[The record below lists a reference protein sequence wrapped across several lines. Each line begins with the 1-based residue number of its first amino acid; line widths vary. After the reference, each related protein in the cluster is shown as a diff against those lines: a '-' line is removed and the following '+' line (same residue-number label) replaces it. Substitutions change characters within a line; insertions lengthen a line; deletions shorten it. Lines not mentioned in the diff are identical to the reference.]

1 MERRLTTVTSSR
13 RIAALLLLLI
23 LPTGLFSGCGDTRAE
38 CRQDSECPVGKI
50 CAAGRCEA
58 LACTLEY
65 APVCGVDGR
74 TYGNACA
81 ARGAHVAVRSPGECP
96 KATP

>member
-1 MERRLTTVTSSR
+1 MR
-13 RIAALLLLLI
+13 AAPLLLLLLI
-23 LPTGLFSGCGDTRAE
+23 LPSGLFSGCGATEAD
-38 CRQDSECPVGKI
+38 CRPDSDCPVGQV
-50 CAAGRCEA
+50 CASGRCEA

-81 ARGAHVAVRSPGECP
+81 ARGAHVTVRSQGECP
-96 KATP
+96 KTTAP